1 VGEEALMAV
10 AARSDSLF
18 LRSLAGIDVPI
29 PDWQRARMLDGM
41 TRAVAEKGYA
51 NVTVA
56 DVVAI
61 AGVSRRTFY
70 EQFDDKEDCFLETF
84 RTGCQLMLGEIVLAL
99 EELSPDAGW
108 QTRLEAGITC
118 YVAVLGS
125 DPAFARACVLDVLG
139 AGPRAIELRRHAQE
153 SFSALFRALSEHA
166 VAEDAAIGPVPDLFL
181 VALVGGISEL
191 VQRHIIAEG
200 AESLLELVPA
210 LVQLASAVILGAPR
224 EDVR

>member
-1 VGEEALMAV
+1 MAV

-18 LRSLAGIDVPI
+18 LRSLAGIDLPI
-29 PDWQRARMLDGM
+29 AEWQRARMLDGM

-70 EQFDDKEDCFLETF
+70 EQFDDKEDCFLATF
-84 RTGCQLMLGEIVLAL
+84 RTGCQLMLADIVLAL
-99 EELSPDAGW
+99 GELPLDAGW
-108 QTRLEAGITC
+108 RTRLETGLSCYTC
-118 YVAVLGS
+118 VLGA

-139 AGPRAIELRRHAQE
+139 AGPRAIELRRRTQE
-153 SFSALFRALSEHA
+153 SFTDLFRNLSRDA
-166 VAEDAAIGPVPDLFL
+166 VAEDDAIGPVPDLFL

-191 VQRHIIAEG
+191 VQRHILTEG
-200 AESLLELVPA
+200 AESLPELAPA
-210 LVQLASAVILGAPR
+210 LIQLAVAVILGAPR
-224 EDVR
+224 VDVH